1 MSNKVVFP
9 FSGVTVLALAALGYY
24 YLPGASA
31 KAGYEYPPT
40 PVAVASVT
48 VKPAY
53 LDIVSTGELEA
64 AQQVTL
70 TAETEGRI
78 TKLLMESGSTVQADQ
93 PLVQLNDA
101 SEQAERQRLQAQ
113 LTQARQHYQRTRTLH
128 RQGVATAEQLEQAQA
143 ALDMST
149 GELRLVESQI
159 AKKQI
164 KAPFPGVLGVRHVH
178 AGQYLHAGDSIVS
191 LVNNDTVYVNFQI
204 DEKSAAHLRVG
215 QPLTVL
221 SDAHPEQLF
230 DANITAIDP
239 LTNRSR
245 NVTIQAQL
253 TDSDATPRA
262 GSSATIQVR
271 IPQAGNSYW
280 VPETAIN
287 YASYG
292 NTLFTVYTTE
302 SGSTVAKRTSVDVGR
317 RDQGLAEILQGLQPE
332 DHVVVSGQ
340 IKLQDQA
347 PIQVKEHNSLALA
360 SDKGLVP

>member
-1 MSNKVVFP
+1 MSKKVVFP
-9 FSGVTVLALAALGYY
+9 FAGVAVLALGALGYY

-31 KAGYEYPPT
+31 KAGYQYPPT

-70 TAETEGRI
+70 TAEAEGRI
-78 TKLLMESGSTVQADQ
+78 TKLLMESGSSVQADQ

-143 ALDMST
+143 TLDMNT

-164 KAPFPGVLGVRHVH
+164 KAPFSGVLGVRQVH
-178 AGQYLHAGDSIVS
+178 TGQYLHAGDSIVS
-191 LVNNDTVYVNFQI
+191 LVNNQTVYVNFQI
-204 DEKSAAHLRVG
+204 DEKSAAQLMLG
-215 QPLTVL
+215 QTLSVR
-221 SDAHPEQLF
+221 SDAHPDQSF
-230 DANITAIDP
+230 DATITAIDP

-245 NVTIQAQL
+245 NVSIQAQL
-253 TDSDATPRA
+253 TEANATPRA
-262 GSSATIQVR
+262 GSSATVQVR
-271 IPQAGNSYW
+271 IPQTGTSYW

-292 NTLFTVYTTE
+292 NTLFTVYTTD
-302 SGSTVAKRTSVDVGR
+302 SGDTVAKRTSVDVGR

-332 DHVVVSGQ
+332 DQVVVSGQ
-340 IKLQDQA
+340 IKLQDQS
-347 PIQVKEHNSLALA
+347 PIHVKEHNSLALA
-360 SDKGLVP
+360 NDEGLAP

>member
-1 MSNKVVFP
+1 MSKKVVFP
-9 FSGVTVLALAALGYY
+9 FAGIAVLAIGVLGYY
-24 YLPGASA
+24 YFPGASSEG
-31 KAGYEYPPT
+31 GYQYPPT

-48 VKPAY
+48 IKPAY
-53 LDIVSTGELEA
+53 VDIVSTGELEA

-78 TKLLMESGSTVQADQ
+78 TKLLLESGSTVKADQ

-113 LTQARQHYQRTRTLH
+113 LTQARQHYQRTRTLN

-164 KAPFPGVLGVRHVH
+164 KAPFSGVVGVRQVH
-178 AGQYLHAGDSIVS
+178 PGQYLHTGDSIVS
-191 LVNNDTVYVNFQI
+191 LVNNDTVYVNFQV
-204 DEKSAAHLRVG
+204 DEKSAAHLELG
-215 QPLTVL
+215 QNLTVR
-221 SDAHPEQLF
+221 SDAHPNQDF
-230 DANITAIDP
+230 DAIITAIDP

-245 NVTIQAQL
+245 NVSVQAKL
-253 TDSDATPRA
+253 ATADAPARA
-262 GSSATIQVR
+262 GSSATIQIR
-271 IPQAGNSYW
+271 IPQNGSSYW

-292 NTLFTVYTTE
+292 NTLFTIQTAE
-302 SGSTVAKRTSVDVGR
+302 SGNTLAKRTSVDVGR
-317 RDQGLAEILQGLQPE
+317 REHGLAEILQGLQPE
-332 DHVVVSGQ
+332 DQVVVSGQ

-347 PIQVKEHNSLALA
+347 PVQIKERNTLAL
-360 SDKGLVP
+360 SDDKGLAP